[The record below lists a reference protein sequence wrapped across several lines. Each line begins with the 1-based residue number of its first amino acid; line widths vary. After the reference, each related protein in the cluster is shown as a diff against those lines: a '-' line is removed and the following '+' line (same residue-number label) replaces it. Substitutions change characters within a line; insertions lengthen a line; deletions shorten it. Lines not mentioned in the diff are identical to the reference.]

1 MQKNYLS
8 ALALI
13 SMASIVSLTSCQDE
27 DFGYTS
33 EQIAYRTNFEKTFK
47 DYKNVDTWDFSTYNL
62 NKMGLEG
69 GPSFGSQTRA
79 GGTTTAPITG
89 RWFNVPEGVAS
100 WLDTNLKEQVNNRK
114 NGTLDFVL
122 RMPDDHDIL
131 IIPIYQGQAGLVWN
145 LGIKDEATG
154 FTETIWE
161 KSHGIQINRGDM
173 IYKDEP
179 VGTATNYKPV
189 SGDFIEKNE
198 AGGNN
203 THKCLS
209 LQNAIPTDF
218 NPATDWLK
226 VTITNMDITN
236 GSSSGVFCVTKADG
250 YNAQSAQTWVQVDNG
265 KGSLSVDIKEEG
277 MLAAIFQ
284 NNTDFRFAW
293 YYSDPNFEYGS
304 DKNDNINVSIQRYKK
319 EKGEETWQDMKD
331 GNGNYLTNYDSGH
344 TIGQKIRSQALRVDH
359 TKFSGYFSLYLDL
372 QNLDDKYN
380 GSNTFREHYASR
392 QIQSSTQ
399 SMMVALTKINANDDF
414 TKAVLN
420 ELKSSFYSETK
431 NIMFLG
437 CEDSDIPSSEGVPGS
452 DWDMNDVVFLIVGLS
467 AENVRPSYEE
477 MIRKRYMIEDLGGTF
492 DFDFNDIVIDLEQVT
507 NLQTG
512 AKTQKMSLKHLCG
525 TIPWQVQIGEGSNK
539 FVSAQLPGRNNNCE
553 TGGDGFDPTSDFT
566 TYGSV
571 INVTLS
577 GNPWNPDENNI
588 IFTSWPSAAGW
599 ENSGKTQNTYL
610 AEADG
615 RTYTFA
621 EGGEIPYIIA
631 CDPSIEWQKEGMTIP
646 TNWYSVWKRE
656 VEKEANRLALQ
667 QSIVYVI
674 MSETDTERQRTI
686 EYSTNSPALVTISC
700 EATGAGTPPTVVHD
714 QANQTFT
721 FDGVNATAGTYNFVI
736 SQPSTTFFEGKSVT
750 LKVRVLNQALQVNP
764 LTVTPDDITI
774 EAGKSGV
781 ITYSAEGTGT
791 ISVDR
796 ADNITTVI
804 NPSNSQITINVAP
817 GTAAGTMITL
827 HVRQEEDNTYY
838 DADKAVTVKVR
849 GPITNLTPGNVNVY
863 TTPMDIIWDGNGN
876 SSNKK
881 GLFFGDKDDSAFN
894 KIDFDLSA
902 HVGEKLIVK
911 VSSDDYSNAVYALRN
926 KDWGNYQDNATL
938 PGDFEIT
945 ITQDMVNNGLLI
957 TGKGYTIESV
967 TLNCPGHSDPKGDA
981 ITATHIPEGSTTLYN
996 SGDQIVSNWSGYITI
1011 SKDNFK
1017 NVSVNDVIIVHV
1029 KDLYENSRGS
1039 ARQNIDGWPKIAD
1052 GYEYFEITGDYEI
1065 PITQDILDVI
1075 KYNDLVINGCF
1086 YTITKVTLR
1095 AADVVTY
1102 SLNTSVEGNGSIT
1115 VTPQKSAYTAGENV
1129 TLTAV
1134 PADISSKF
1142 NSWNDSNTNAT
1153 RTVQMNSDQSFTA
1166 NFADNDKY
1174 TISVGDGLTI
1184 TSNESVTQPGNNQ
1197 YYKGSSLTI
1206 TANVPE
1212 GKIAKWKKDGNAIT
1226 VTGNSLSITADAN
1239 ASYTVE
1245 FEDKP
1250 AVQEPEDI
1258 LNNGPVTLNNSL
1270 QNLTIKENKLVEG
1283 KTLTI
1288 YYTGNYLNVY
1298 CSNGYAG
1305 MSNSPSE
1312 GSVGETKYKSFVLTK
1327 NDVDNLQNNGLFV
1340 QGDGKATSV
1349 TIN

>member
-13 SMASIVSLTSCQDE
+13 SMASIVSLSACQDE

-33 EQIAYRTNFEKTFK
+33 EEIAYRTNFEKKFK
-47 DYKNVDTWDFSTYNL
+47 DYKNVETWDFSTYNL

-69 GPSFGSQTRA
+69 GPSFNGQTRA
-79 GGTTTAPITG
+79 AGNSTTPITG
-89 RWFNVPEGVAS
+89 RWFNVPEGVAV
-100 WLDTNLKEQVNNRK
+100 WLDDNLKEKRNNREQ
-114 NGTLDFVL
+114 GTLDFVL

-131 IIPIYQGQAGLVWN
+131 IIPMYQGQAGLVWN

-154 FTETIWE
+154 STEIIWE
-161 KSHGIQINRGDM
+161 KSHGIQTSRSEMN
-173 IYKDEP
+173 YTNET
-179 VGTATNYKPV
+179 VGSATNYNTT
-189 SGDFIEKNE
+189 SSDFIEKKE
-198 AGGNN
+198 AGGND

-209 LQNAIPTDF
+209 LVHAIPSDF
-218 NPATDWLK
+218 NPSTDWLK
-226 VTITNMDITN
+226 VNITDMGITD
-236 GSSSGVFCVTKADG
+236 GGSSGVFCATDKDG
-250 YNAQSAQTWVQVDNG
+250 YNVQSNQTWIKVDNN
-265 KGSLSVDIKEEG
+265 KGSISVDIKNED
-277 MLAAIFQ
+277 LLNAIAL
-284 NNTDFRFAW
+284 NNTDFRFAM
-293 YYSDPNFEYGS
+293 YYSQPDFTSGNNTEI
-304 DKNDNINVSIQRYKK
+304 KVSIQRYKK
-319 EKGEETWQDMKD
+319 ENGEATWKDMKD
-331 GNGNYLTNYDSGH
+331 NNGNYLTDYNSGH
-344 TIGQKIRSQALRVDH
+344 TIKQKIRSQALRVDH
-359 TKFSGYFSLYLDL
+359 TKFSGYFSLYLEL
-372 QNLDDKYN
+372 QNLDDKYD

-392 QIQSSTQ
+392 EIQSSTQ
-399 SMMVALTKINANDDF
+399 SMMVALTQINANDDF

-452 DWDMNDVVFLIVGLS
+452 DWDMNDVVFLIVGMS
-467 AENVRPSYEE
+467 AENVRPNYEE

-507 NLQTG
+507 NLHTG
-512 AKTQKMSLKHLCG
+512 VKTQKMSLKHLCG

-539 FVSAQLPGRNNNCE
+539 FVSAQLPGRNNDCE
-553 TGGDGFDPTSDFT
+553 TGGDGYDPNMDLQ
-566 TYGSV
+566 TYGGV
-571 INVTLS
+571 INVTLPN
-577 GNPWNPDENNI
+577 NPWNPDENNI
-588 IFTSWPSAAGW
+588 IFTSWPSSAGW
-599 ENSGKTQNTYL
+599 NNSGNEQDTYL
-610 AEADG
+610 AEANG
-615 RTYTFA
+615 RTYTFV

-631 CDPSIEWQKEGMTIP
+631 CDPSIEWKKEGITIP
-646 TNWYSVWKRE
+646 NDWYSVWKRE
-656 VEKEANRLALQ
+656 IAKEANKLAIQ
-667 QSIVYVI
+667 QSIAYVVRGDDA
-674 MSETDTERQRTI
+674 SEEHQRTI
-686 EYSTNSPALVTISC
+686 EYSTNSPAQVMITC
-700 EATGAGTPPTVVHD
+700 ETTGSGTAPTCVHD

-721 FDGVNATAGTYNFVI
+721 FDGTNASAGDYTFVI
-736 SQPSTTFFEGKSVT
+736 SQASTTYFESKSVSI
-750 LKVRVLNQALQVNP
+750 KVRVLNHALQVND
-764 LTVTPDDITI
+764 LAVTPDVITI
-774 EAGKSGV
+774 EAGQSGV
-781 ITYSAEGTGT
+781 ISYTTSGTGA
-791 ISVDR
+791 ISVDP
-796 ADNITTVI
+796 ADNVTTSI
-804 NPSNSQITINVAP
+804 NTSTKQITINVADN
-817 GTAAGTMITL
+817 TSNNTMITL
-827 HVRQEEDNTYY
+827 HIRQAEDETYY
-838 DADKAVTVKVR
+838 EADKAVTVKVR
-849 GPITNLTPGNVNVY
+849 GAVTTLDEGNVSLY
-863 TTPMDIIWDGNGN
+863 
-876 SSNKK
+876 SSHTFDSGWTDFNI
-881 GLFFGDKDDSAFN
+881 DKSTLNLHEND
-894 KIDFDLSA
+894 
-902 HVGEKLIVK
+902 ELIFK
-911 VSSDDYSNAVYALRN
+911 VSDFESDAKIKLYMSGWGGERDVTSNGIN
-926 KDWGNYQDNATL
+926 
-938 PGDFEIT
+938 GDFAVT
-945 ITQDMVNNGLLI
+945 ITKEMYNDYKDGLKIQGHNVTLSSITKNCSHIHGNAIQATHIDEGTDLVNNGDHI
-957 TGKGYTIESV
+957 IDYWDGYTI
-967 TLNCPGHSDPKGDA
+967 D
-981 ITATHIPEGSTTLYN
+981 
-996 SGDQIVSNWSGYITI
+996 
-1011 SKDNFK
+1011 K
-1017 NVSVNDVIIVHV
+1017 NTFSSVNVGDVIIVHV
-1029 KDLYENSRGS
+1029 KDIYDNSQATFRNGVNWEVLPGCS
-1039 ARQNIDGWPKIAD
+1039 
-1052 GYEYFEITGDYEI
+1052 EYTSITGDFELTVTSDI
-1065 PITQDILDVI
+1065 KSILDAQG
-1075 KYNDLVINGCF
+1075 LVLSGKH

-1142 NSWNDSNTNAT
+1142 NSWNDSNTNAS
-1153 RTVQMNSDQSFTA
+1153 RTVQMNSDQSLTATFTE
-1166 NFADNDKY
+1166 NDKY
-1174 TISVGDGLTI
+1174 TITAGDGLTI

-1226 VTGNSLSITADAN
+1226 FTGNSLSITADAN

>member
-1 MQKNYLS
+1 MKKVHLS

-13 SMASIVSLTSCQDE
+13 GMASIVSLSACQDE
-27 DFGYTS
+27 DFGYTA

-47 DYKNVDTWDFSTYNL
+47 DYKNVETWDFSTYNL

-69 GPSFGSQTRA
+69 GPSFNGQTRA
-79 GGTTTAPITG
+79 TGNSTTPITG
-89 RWFNVPEGVAS
+89 RWFNVPEGVS
-100 WLDTNLKEQVNNRK
+100 DWLDDNLEEKKDNRTK
-114 NGTLDFVL
+114 GRLDFVL

-161 KSHGIQINRGDM
+161 KSHGIQISRGDM
-173 IYKDEP
+173 IYKDET
-179 VGTATNYKPV
+179 VGTATNYTPV

-198 AGGNN
+198 AGGND
-203 THKCLS
+203 THKCLT
-209 LQNAIPTDF
+209 LKNAIPSDF
-218 NPATDWLK
+218 DPSTDWLK

-236 GSSSGVFCVTKADG
+236 GGSSGVFCVTNADG

-293 YYSDPNFEYGS
+293 YYSDPYFEYGS
-304 DKNDNINVSIQRYKK
+304 GKNDNINVSIQRYKK

-399 SMMVALTKINANDDF
+399 SMMVALTQINANDDF

-507 NLQTG
+507 NLHTG
-512 AKTQKMSLKHLCG
+512 DKIQKMSLKHLSG
-525 TIPWQVQIGEGSNK
+525 TIPWRVQIGEGFNK
-539 FVSAQLPGRNNNCE
+539 FVSIQLPGRNNNCE
-553 TGGDGFDPTSDFT
+553 TGGDGYDPTSDMN

-571 INVTLS
+571 INVTLPD
-577 GNPWNPDENNI
+577 NPWNPDENNI
-588 IFTSWPSAAGW
+588 IFTSWPSSAGW
-599 ENSGKTQNTYL
+599 NNAGNAQNTYL
-610 AEADG
+610 AEANG

-621 EGGEIPYIIA
+621 DGGEIPYIIA
-631 CDPSIEWQKEGMTIP
+631 CDPSIEWKKEGITIP
-646 TNWYSVWKRE
+646 DDWYSVWKRE
-656 VEKEANRLALQ
+656 IAKEANKLAIQ
-667 QSIVYVI
+667 QSVAYVVRGNDAN
-674 MSETDTERQRTI
+674 EEHQRTI
-686 EYSTNSPALVTISC
+686 EYSTNSPAQVTITC
-700 EATGAGTPPTVVHD
+700 EVVGSGTAPTFVHD

-721 FDGVNATAGTYNFVI
+721 FDGTNATAGDYTFVI
-736 SQPSTTFFEGKSVT
+736 SQAATTYFESKSVSI
-750 LKVRVLNQALQVNP
+750 KVRVLNHALQVND
-764 LTVTPDDITI
+764 LAVTPDVITL
-774 EAGKSGV
+774 EAGQSGV
-781 ITYSAEGTGT
+781 ISYTTSGTGA
-791 ISVDR
+791 ISVDP
-796 ADNITTVI
+796 ADNVTTSV
-804 NPSNSQITINVAP
+804 NTSTKQITINVADN
-817 GTAAGTMITL
+817 TSNNTMITL
-827 HVRQEEDNTYY
+827 HIRQAEDETYY

-849 GPITNLTPGNVNVY
+849 GAVTTLDAGNVSLSDTHTFGDGWTDFNIDNSTLNLHEGDELIFKVSDFESDAKIKLYKSDWGGERDVTSTGINGDFSVTITNEMYNDYKDGLKIQGHNVKLSSITKNCSHVHGNSINATHIDEGTVLVNNGDHIIDYWDGYTIDKNTFNNVNV
-863 TTPMDIIWDGNGN
+863 G
-876 SSNKK
+876 
-881 GLFFGDKDDSAFN
+881 
-894 KIDFDLSA
+894 
-902 HVGEKLIVK
+902 
-911 VSSDDYSNAVYALRN
+911 
-926 KDWGNYQDNATL
+926 
-938 PGDFEIT
+938 
-945 ITQDMVNNGLLI
+945 
-957 TGKGYTIESV
+957 
-967 TLNCPGHSDPKGDA
+967 
-981 ITATHIPEGSTTLYN
+981 
-996 SGDQIVSNWSGYITI
+996 
-1011 SKDNFK
+1011 
-1017 NVSVNDVIIVHV
+1017 DVIIVHV
-1029 KDLYENSRGS
+1029 KDIYDNSQATFRNGETWATLPGCS
-1039 ARQNIDGWPKIAD
+1039 
-1052 GYEYFEITGDYEI
+1052 EYAEITGDFEL
-1065 PITQDILDVI
+1065 TVTSDIKSIL
-1075 KYNDLVINGCF
+1075 NDKGLVLSGKH

-1095 AADVVTY
+1095 AAQVVTY
-1102 SLNTSVEGNGSIT
+1102 SLTTSVSGNGSIT
-1115 VTPQKSAYTAGENV
+1115 VSPQKSAYNAGENV

-1134 PADISSKF
+1134 PNDISSKF
-1142 NSWNDSNTNAT
+1142 SSWNDGNTNAN
-1153 RTVQMNSDQSFTA
+1153 RIVQMNSDQSLTA
-1166 NFADNDKY
+1166 TFADNDKY
-1174 TISVGDGLTI
+1174 TITVGDGLTI

-1212 GKIAKWKKDGNAIT
+1212 GKIAKWQKDGNAIT

-1270 QNLTIKENKLVEG
+1270 NNLTIKENKLVEG

-1298 CSNGYAG
+1298 CSNGYDG

-1340 QGDGKATSV
+1340 QGDGEATSV